1 MLRTHAAALTRDVR
15 SQARSGRVLAR
26 VPLRLA
32 IGHEPPVP
40 ATTADIS
47 RHGCLIL
54 SPIRVR
60 PATVIWIQNDR
71 TRAWAQVDVMGASE
85 RNFDGAYEIGVEFV
99 DDVQD
104 FWGAD
109 YDEAW

>member
-1 MLRTHAAALTRDVR
+1 MLRTHAAASNRDVR
-15 SQARSGRVLAR
+15 SQARSSHILAR

-32 IGHEPPVP
+32 IGDDPPVA

-47 RHGCLIL
+47 PHGCLIL
-54 SPIRVR
+54 SPVRVR
-60 PATVIWIQNDR
+60 RATVIWIQNDR
-71 TRAWAQVDVMGASE
+71 TRAWAQADVIHASE
-85 RNFDGAYEIGVEFV
+85 RNFEGAYEIGVEFV
-99 DDVQD
+99 DDTQD